1 VGQVNLAVPV
11 NLHFEESGEWYSL
24 PEWAEYFINVG
35 KQLATAQQSDSR
47 VVTAIV
53 VPTRAFAAAFVSL
66 GMVVS
71 DAASRDPLSETGHFE
86 TLFDSPVGTRVIY
99 RPKPG
104 KTLKGVGLLPE
115 NWSMWYESL

>member
-1 VGQVNLAVPV
+1 
-11 NLHFEESGEWYSL
+11 

-35 KQLATAQQSDSR
+35 KQLAVAEQSSTR
-47 VVTAIV
+47 IVTAIV

-71 DAASRDPLSETGHFE
+71 DAASRDPLSEAGHFE
-86 TLFDSPVGTRVIY
+86 TLFDLPVGTRVIY

-104 KTLKGVGLLPE
+104 KTLKGVLDGPQELSGKLYVRVQIHSKDGGNTTVLVDE
-115 NWSMWYESL
+115 RHALQ